1 MSKLHAARASAA
13 AALAGAATSAL
24 ASGDAP
30 STEVAA
36 TGGTLLMLVGGLVV
50 LGVVIWLVSKLLK

>member
-1 MSKLHAARASAA
+1 MKHAMAVRACLAASLSAA
-13 AALAGAATSAL
+13 AGTALAA
-24 ASGDAP
+24 GDAP

-50 LGVVIWLVSKLLK
+50 LGVVIWLVTKLMK